1 MVCFSTEYIHGVVF
15 VFHVLILFS
24 LNVSNLVC
32 IIMPFENL
40 LIIKLIQVYNSY
52 SFQSIFNMLQGLRL
66 IIYSHIVCWTVLLD

>member
-1 MVCFSTEYIHGVVF
+1 MAWFSF
-15 VFHVLILFS
+15 FHVLILFS

-52 SFQSIFNMLQGLRL
+52 SFQSIFNILQGLRL
-66 IIYSHIVCWTVLLD
+66 IIYSHIICWTVLRLNRKFHQK